1 MMPDPVIIA
10 PKTTK
15 FNLIVKLKNSMRNTA
30 FLGSNDDYLTK
41 LNYMFRNELG
51 KESEVK
57 DKFFEMIESNPKLE
71 KAIFES
77 NEDFDFDNLF
87 HPGGFLD
94 KISETD
100 AKNIY
105 KAIMDD
111 EDDDTLIE

>member
-1 MMPDPVIIA
+1 MV
-10 PKTTK
+10 
-15 FNLIVKLKNSMRNTA
+15 FFSY
-30 FLGSNDDYLTK
+30 YLTK

-77 NEDFDFDNLF
+77 NVDFDFDNLF

-100 AKNIY
+100 ALASVFYGFKMRQEISVRDGGALNPTALAKMY
-105 KAIMDD
+105 QVG
-111 EDDDTLIE
+111 LGV

>member
-1 MMPDPVIIA
+1 
-10 PKTTK
+10 
-15 FNLIVKLKNSMRNTA
+15 
-30 FLGSNDDYLTK
+30 
-41 LNYMFRNELG
+41 
-51 KESEVK
+51 
-57 DKFFEMIESNPKLE
+57 MIKSNPKLE

-77 NEDFDFDNLF
+77 NFDFDFDFDNLF

-111 EDDDTLIE
+111 EDDDNLKE

>member
-1 MMPDPVIIA
+1 MWKDPIMIS
-10 PKTTK
+10 PKTNK
-15 FNLIVKLKNSMRNTA
+15 FNIIEKLKNSMSNTV

-77 NEDFDFDNLF
+77 NFDFDFDNLF

-111 EDDDTLIE
+111 EDDNNLKE